1 VPPLGGGW
9 GWVVVVVVGFVVLE
23 VVVVG
28 FVVLDVVVVVGVV
41 VDVEVVVFSFF
52 WVVVPQALGCAASA
66 ARFAAPRWSAI
77 FTSPAVT
84 VPASRL
90 RFAAAVLTPRQSP
103 SASDWRAALSWASI
117 SFALVAGMP
126 PPLEPH
132 EISTADAA
140 PRIED
145 SRTAGSLGIA
155 GECSDRRVTGRRITA
170 ARAERAARPS

>member
-9 GWVVVVVVGFVVLE
+9 GWVVVVVVGFVVLD
-23 VVVVG
+23 VVVG

-41 VDVEVVVFSFF
+41 VDVDVVVFSFC
-52 WVVVPQALGCAASA
+52 VVVPHALGCAASA

-117 SFALVAGMP
+117 SLALVAGMP
-126 PPLEPH
+126 PPLEPQ

-145 SRTAGSLGIA
+145 SRTAGALVIA
-155 GECSDRRVTGRRITA
+155 GECSGRRVTGRRIA
-170 ARAERAARPS
+170 VAPAERAARPS